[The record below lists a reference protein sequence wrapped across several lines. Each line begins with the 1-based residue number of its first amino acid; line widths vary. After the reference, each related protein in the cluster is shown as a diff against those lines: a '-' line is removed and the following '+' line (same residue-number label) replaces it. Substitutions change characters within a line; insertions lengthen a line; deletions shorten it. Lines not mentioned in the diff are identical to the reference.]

1 MKKLF
6 ASAVAVAF
14 LASPAMAAD
23 LGICVE
29 GAYPPFS
36 ETATDGSVVGFDI
49 DIANALCASMG
60 NTCTMVKSD
69 WDGII
74 PALLEGKCDAI
85 VASMTIT
92 EERKQT
98 IDFSGKYYNTEAAF
112 IGKDGLTVAD
122 LKKVGVQRGTTH
134 QNFME
139 GEFPDVELVLYGTQD
154 EVYLD
159 LQAGRI
165 DASMADSLAQ
175 LEGFLNTEAGVGYAF
190 IGEGYADPKYHGPGA
205 GIGVRQEDSELRD
218 GFTAAIAAIRAS
230 GEYDTIMKKYF
241 DVDIWGGD

>member
-1 MKKLF
+1 MKNILMTALA
-6 ASAVAVAF
+6 ASA
-14 LASPAMAAD
+14 LAGQAIAEELD
-23 LGICVE
+23 ICVE

-36 ETATDGSVVGFDI
+36 ETAADGSVVGFDI
-49 DIANALCASMG
+49 DIANALCAEMG
-60 NTCTMVKSD
+60 NTCTMVKTD

-74 PALLEGKCDAI
+74 PALVEGKCDAI
-85 VASMTIT
+85 IASMTIT
-92 EERKQT
+92 EERKQI

-112 IGKDGLTVAD
+112 VGKEGATVES

-159 LQAGRI
+159 LVAGRI

-175 LEGFLNTEAGVGYAF
+175 LEGFLKTDAGQGFAF
-190 IGEGYADPKYHGPGA
+190 VGEGYSDPKYHGPGA
-205 GIGVRQEDSELRD
+205 GIGVRQEDVALRD

-230 GEYDTIMKKYF
+230 GQYDEIQKKYF
-241 DVDIWGGD
+241 DIDIWGGD

>member
-1 MKKLF
+1 MRQLF
-6 ASAVAVAF
+6 ATAFAVASIASSAF
-14 LASPAMAAD
+14 AAEVD
-23 LGICVE
+23 ICVE

-36 ETATDGSVVGFDI
+36 ETAADGSVVGFDI

-60 NTCTMVKSD
+60 NTCTMVKTD

-74 PALLEGKCDAI
+74 PALVEGKCDAI

-92 EERKQT
+92 EERKQV
-98 IDFSGKYYNTEAAF
+98 IDFTGKYYNTKAAF
-112 IGKDGLTVAD
+112 VGKEGLKVED
-122 LKKVGVQRGTTH
+122 LKRVGVQRGTTH
-134 QNFME
+134 QNFIE
-139 GEFPDVELVLYGTQD
+139 GEFPNVELVLYGTQD

-175 LEGFLNTEAGVGYAF
+175 LEGFLNTDAGKGYAF
-190 IGEGYADPKYHGPGA
+190 IGEGYMDPKYHGIGA
-205 GIGVRQEDSELRD
+205 GIGVRQADTELRD
-218 GFTAAIAAIRAS
+218 GFNAAIEAIRAS

-241 DVDIWGGD
+241 DIDIWGG

>member
-6 ASAVAVAF
+6 TSAFAVASI
-14 LASPAMAAD
+14 ASSAMAAELD
-23 LGICVE
+23 ICVE

-60 NTCTMVKSD
+60 NTCTMVKTD

-74 PALLEGKCDAI
+74 PALVEGKCDAI
-85 VASMTIT
+85 IASMTIT
-92 EERKQT
+92 EERKQV
-98 IDFSGKYYNTEAAF
+98 IDFTEKYYATAASF
-112 IGKDGLTVAD
+112 IGKEGMKVED
-122 LKKVGVQRGTTH
+122 LKRVGVQRGTTH

-175 LEGFLNTEAGVGYAF
+175 QEGFLNTDAGVGYAA
-190 IGEGYADPKYHGPGA
+190 IGDTYFDLKYHGAA
-205 GIGVRQEDSELRD
+205 GIGVRQEDTELRD

-241 DVDIWGGD
+241 DIDIWGE